1 MARNFFRKFIHHLR
15 NNIYHRVFAL
25 LGAYK
30 YKFPSRD
37 LIVIG
42 VTGTKGKSTTLELI
56 NVILEGAG
64 KKTALLSSIR
74 KKIGSRSEPNKSGN
88 TMPGR
93 MLIQKFLAEARDA
106 RCEYALIEVT
116 SQGVLQSRHRFIEWD
131 AAVFTHLEPEHIESH
146 GSFEKYREA
155 KIDFFRYVA
164 EHSQK
169 PKKWFFINN
178 EARDQKYFAEAV
190 RGKGEVVQFSKKD
203 ITRLKIKTLFAGEFN
218 QENMAGAIAVAKAFG
233 IEESTIRKALISFI
247 GVPGRFEFVQ
257 EKPFAIIVDYA
268 HTPDSLEKVYQA
280 IRDQL
285 LKGKK
290 GKLIAVLGAAGGGRD
305 VWKRPVMGKIAARYC
320 DLIFLTN
327 EDPFDEDP
335 VAIVEQ
341 IREGILAEK
350 SIPVERYMD
359 RKEAITRAINKAK
372 KGDVVV
378 VTGKGSEHFIR
389 VARGQKIP
397 WNEREVILRILDN
410 R

>member
-1 MARNFFRKFIHHLR
+1 MASNFFRQFLHHLR

-30 YKFPSRD
+30 YKFPSRN
-37 LIVIG
+37 LTVIG

-56 NVILEGAG
+56 NFILEGAG

-74 KKIGSRSEPNKSGN
+74 RKIGDHSEPNKSGN

-93 MLIQKFLAEARDA
+93 MQIQKFLAEARDI

-116 SQGVLQSRHRFIEWD
+116 SQGVLQSRHCFIEWD

-146 GSFEKYREA
+146 GSFEKYRQA
-155 KIDFFRYVA
+155 KVDFFRYVA

-169 PKKWFFINN
+169 PKKWFFINS
-178 EARDQKYFAEAV
+178 EARDQEYFVNAV
-190 RGKGEVVQFSKKD
+190 RGKGEIVLFNKKE
-203 ITRLKIKTLFAGEFN
+203 IAKLKFKTQLTGEFN
-218 QENMAGAIAVAKAFG
+218 QENMAGAIAVARELG
-233 IEESTIRKALISFI
+233 IAENIIRKALVSFT

-268 HTPDSLEKVYQA
+268 HTPDSLEKVYRA
-280 IRDQL
+280 VRNQL

-305 VWKRPVMGKIAARYC
+305 IWKRPIMGKIAARYC
-320 DLIFLTN
+320 DFIFLTN

-341 IREGILAEK
+341 IKEGILTEK
-350 SIPVERYMD
+350 SIPTERYMD

-378 VTGKGSEHFIR
+378 ITGKGSEHFIR
-389 VARGQKIP
+389 VAHGQKIP
-397 WNEREVILRILDN
+397 WNEREVVLRILKSI
-410 R
+410 